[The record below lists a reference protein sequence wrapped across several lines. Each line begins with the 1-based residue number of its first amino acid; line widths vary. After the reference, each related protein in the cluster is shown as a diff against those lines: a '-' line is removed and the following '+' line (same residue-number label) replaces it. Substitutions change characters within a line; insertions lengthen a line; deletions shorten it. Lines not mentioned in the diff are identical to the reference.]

1 MNLTDP
7 EILELTV
14 LCNALAD
21 GTLTEVQRTRLA
33 EKLAASEEARRFY
46 VRFAGLSA
54 SLCQYASEMQA
65 EAPDAAPRLWRRPA
79 FWWSVGP
86 LAAAAAAVALFMLPY
101 YSTRETAVAAVEL
114 ETQDYVAQV
123 TGLKDC
129 VWTGAATTLALG
141 DPVERGRRLEL
152 SQGVVELTFD
162 CGAQVTLEGP
172 ATLVLNSAWDAT
184 LPQGTLS
191 AVVPTEA
198 IGFRVSNPDVDVVDL
213 GTEFSVVAQPGSATE
228 VYVHKGKVQAI
239 ARGGE
244 GPDQPALVLTA
255 DQSRQFGRT
264 GSAEIR
270 HAKPKFKELARQAR
284 KERALGKLEPVLAK
298 PSAPGLAT
306 APVVA
311 PAPAPAPAAK
321 RFANAMKFDGH
332 FEKQVAAHGLTHNA
346 PHTVAFWVRVPS
358 AAPLSG
364 AGAMAAWSSG
374 GVKGRGTPVHIAWNT
389 DPAAGA
395 LGALRT
401 EFGHAAAVGTTALRD
416 GHWHHVAVVFV
427 PHGHGK
433 MHVKQYVDGRL
444 EGSTMPSLP
453 ALPKHPREKAKAP
466 ASDVVWLGHRL
477 GSAEHFHGELDEFSV
492 TDRALAPQQIK
503 TLLNGGQPDLR

>member
-1 MNLTDP
+1 M
-7 EILELTV
+7 
-14 LCNALAD
+14 
-21 GTLTEVQRTRLA
+21 
-33 EKLAASEEARRFY
+33 
-46 VRFAGLSA
+46 
-54 SLCQYASEMQA
+54 
-65 EAPDAAPRLWRRPA
+65 
-79 FWWSVGP
+79 
-86 LAAAAAAVALFMLPY
+86 
-101 YSTRETAVAAVEL
+101 
-114 ETQDYVAQV
+114 
-123 TGLKDC
+123 
-129 VWTGAATTLALG
+129 
-141 DPVERGRRLEL
+141 
-152 SQGVVELTFD
+152 
-162 CGAQVTLEGP
+162 
-172 ATLVLNSAWDAT
+172 
-184 LPQGTLS
+184 
-191 AVVPTEA
+191 
-198 IGFRVSNPDVDVVDL
+198 
-213 GTEFSVVAQPGSATE
+213 
-228 VYVHKGKVQAI
+228 
-239 ARGGE
+239 
-244 GPDQPALVLTA
+244 LTA

>member
-7 EILELTV
+7 EILELTE

-21 GTLTEVQRTRLA
+21 GTLTEAQRKRLA
-33 EKLAASEEARRFY
+33 DKLAVSEEARRFY

-65 EAPDAAPRLWRRPA
+65 EAPDAAPRFWQRPA
-79 FWWSVGP
+79 LWWSVGS
-86 LAAAAAAVALFMLPY
+86 LAAAAAAVALFMLPNF
-101 YSTRETAVAAVEL
+101 SERETVAAAGEL

-129 VWTGAATTLALG
+129 VWTDGGTALALG

-152 SQGVVELTFD
+152 AQGVVELTFD

-172 ATLVLNSAWDAT
+172 ATLELNSAWAAT

-228 VYVHKGKVQAI
+228 VYVHKGKVQAT
-239 ARGGE
+239 ARSGE
-244 GPDQPALVLTA
+244 NHEQPALVLTA
-255 DQSRQFGRT
+255 DQSRQFGRN
-264 GSAEIR
+264 GSEEIR
-270 HAKPKFKELARQAR
+270 HAKPKFKELARQVR
-284 KERALGKLEPVLAK
+284 KERAVSKPEPVLAK
-298 PSAPGLAT
+298 PPTPAPAT
-306 APVVA
+306 APVAV
-311 PAPAPAPAAK
+311 PAPAVK
-321 RFANAMKFDGH
+321 RFANALKFDGH

-364 AGAMAAWSSG
+364 AGAMASWSSG

-427 PHGHGK
+427 PHGHGN

-453 ALPKHPREKAKAP
+453 ALPKHPHEKAKAP
-466 ASDVVWLGHRL
+466 VNDAVWLGRRL

-503 TLLNGGQPDLR
+503 TLLNGSQPDPR